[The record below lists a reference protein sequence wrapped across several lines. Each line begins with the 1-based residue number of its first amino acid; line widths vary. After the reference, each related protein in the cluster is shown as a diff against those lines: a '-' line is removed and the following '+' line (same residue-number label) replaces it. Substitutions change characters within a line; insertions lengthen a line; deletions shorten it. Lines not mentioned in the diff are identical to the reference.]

1 MAQLVVAHPL
11 QVIASVYGPISYP
24 PLPLLVF
31 RQTEGGSLELV
42 ASGEQL
48 HGCLRCLCVDGHG
61 VIVWQRLQRWPSGS
75 GDEC

>member
-1 MAQLVVAHPL
+1 MNGQMNSCLGQHHGSAFDSDSTPF

-48 HGCLRCLCVDGHG
+48 DGCICCL
-61 VIVWQRLQRWPSGS
+61 
-75 GDEC
+75 